1 MMVVV
6 VRALLLLHR
15 WLQQRRRQSLILK
28 TNALLLRRP
37 PLHKLG
43 LSLQLR
49 LLSLYIPKRLS
60 LLRLGR
66 GIARLALQLLYFREG
81 DRHARGWLK
90 DWLYRRQSPHVPAAV
105 GTGVNTYES
114 GCVG

>member
-6 VRALLLLHR
+6 MSALLLHR
-15 WLQQRRRQSLILK
+15 WLQQGRRQSLILK

-60 LLRLGR
+60 LLRLDR
-66 GIARLALQLLYFREG
+66 GIARLPLQLLDFGEG
-81 DRHARGWLK
+81 DRRARGRLK
-90 DWLYRRQSPHVPAAV
+90 DRLYRRQSPHVPAAV
-105 GTGVNTYES
+105 GTCVNTYES